1 MDKNI
6 IYVDHA
12 ATTYVKPEV
21 FEQMNPY
28 FTEYFGNP
36 SSIYTLG
43 RESKKAIE
51 NARATIA
58 ECLGAQP
65 AEIYFTGSG
74 TEADNWAIKG
84 VAYANRKKGRH
95 LITSAIEHHAVL
107 HAFDFL
113 KKEGFEV
120 TYLPVDEKGF
130 VNPKDLAEAI
140 RPDTTLVSIMLAN
153 NEIGT
158 IQPIKELAAIA
169 KEKGVI
175 FHTDAVQAM
184 GNIDVKVND
193 LTVDLLSLS
202 AHKFYGPKGAG
213 ALYVRKG
220 VRIDS
225 FVHGGAQE
233 RNKRA
238 GTENVAGIV
247 GMAAALKLAYEN
259 LDEYN
264 KHLRRLSDRLINSV
278 MERIPYVILNGD
290 RENRLPGNVNFSF
303 RFIEGESLLLMLD
316 MKGIQASSGSACTSG
331 SLDPSHVLLAIG
343 LPHEIA
349 HGSLRITFGEKN
361 TEAEVDYIVDC
372 LVQTVDR
379 LRQMSPLYEDFV
391 KNGEKIEQKG

>member
-1 MDKNI
+1 MKLPI
-6 IYVDHA
+6 S
-12 ATTYVKPEV
+12 
-21 FEQMNPY
+21 
-28 FTEYFGNP
+28 P
-36 SSIYTLG
+36 SM
-43 RESKKAIE
+43 
-51 NARATIA
+51 
-58 ECLGAQP
+58 
-65 AEIYFTGSG
+65 
-74 TEADNWAIKG
+74 
-84 VAYANRKKGRH
+84 
-95 LITSAIEHHAVL
+95 
-107 HAFDFL
+107 
-113 KKEGFEV
+113 KE
-120 TYLPVDEKGF
+120 F

-140 RPDTTLVSIMLAN
+140 RPDTTLVSIMMAN

-184 GNIDVKVND
+184 GNLDVKVND
-193 LTVDLLSLS
+193 LNVDLLSMS
-202 AHKFYGPKGAG
+202 AHKFYGPKGVG

-238 GTENVAGIV
+238 GTENVPGIV

-259 LDEYN
+259 LEEYN
-264 KHLRRLSDRLINSV
+264 KHLRKLSNKLIDSV
-278 MERIPYVILNGD
+278 MERIPYVRLNGD

-303 RFIEGESLLLMLD
+303 QFIEGESLLLMLD

-349 HGSLRITFGEKN
+349 HGSLRITFGEDN
-361 TEAEVDYIVDC
+361 TEEQVDYIVDN
-372 LVQTVDR
+372 LVEIVER

-391 KNGEKIEQKG
+391 KKGQKA

>member
-1 MDKNI
+1 M
-6 IYVDHA
+6 
-12 ATTYVKPEV
+12 
-21 FEQMNPY
+21 
-28 FTEYFGNP
+28 
-36 SSIYTLG
+36 
-43 RESKKAIE
+43 
-51 NARATIA
+51 
-58 ECLGAQP
+58 
-65 AEIYFTGSG
+65 
-74 TEADNWAIKG
+74 
-84 VAYANRKKGRH
+84 
-95 LITSAIEHHAVL
+95 
-107 HAFDFL
+107 
-113 KKEGFEV
+113 KE
-120 TYLPVDEKGF
+120 F

-140 RPDTTLVSIMLAN
+140 RPDTTLVSIMMAN

-184 GNIDVKVND
+184 GNLDVKVND
-193 LTVDLLSLS
+193 LNVDLLSMS
-202 AHKFYGPKGAG
+202 AHKFYGPKGVG

-238 GTENVAGIV
+238 GTENVPGIV

-259 LDEYN
+259 LEEYN
-264 KHLRRLSDRLINSV
+264 KHLRKLSNKLIDSV
-278 MERIPYVILNGD
+278 MERIPYVRLNGD

-303 RFIEGESLLLMLD
+303 QFIEGESLLLMLD

-349 HGSLRITFGEKN
+349 HGSLRITFGEDN
-361 TEAEVDYIVDC
+361 TEEQVDYIVDN
-372 LVQTVDR
+372 LVEIVER

-391 KNGEKIEQKG
+391 KKGQKA